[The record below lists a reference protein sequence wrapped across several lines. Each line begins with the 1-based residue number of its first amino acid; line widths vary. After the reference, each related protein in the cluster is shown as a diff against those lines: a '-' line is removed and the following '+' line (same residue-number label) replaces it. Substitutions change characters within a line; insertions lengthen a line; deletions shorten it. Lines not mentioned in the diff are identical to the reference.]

1 MQMGGRFC
9 VANRGGEGTALAEQ
23 IRSAQG
29 GRRGLFEVP
38 FRRSLGRNEFHSR
51 ADERLRAVEPKRLSL
66 AEAVTVLLGSERFM
80 AEDG

>member
-23 IRSAQG
+23 IRSAEG

-38 FRRSLGRNEFHSR
+38 FRRSLERNEFHSR
-51 ADERLRAVEPKRLSL
+51 V
-66 AEAVTVLLGSERFM
+66 
-80 AEDG
+80 DGGLVQSSRSV